1 MRAAVAAAAASKP
14 ASLPPLS
21 SFWCVRAGGRAA
33 CDGPSRARVWCSGPD
48 RATRWRMGGGLWA
61 WQDSGGPAF
70 GVPQLAS
77 SHAQPQHRRHAAASF
92 GVERGARVSLPVGGL
107 RAQRMTHVTWL
118 SCGSRVATTQARSPR
133 DDDGDDYE
141 PEIKV
146 SGVVVVGGS
155 GNGEEDLPALGVHW
169 LFYAGISDASSL
181 SLVDIP
187 ATSFAAVH
195 HNNCTGVLV
204 RVCMRCAYDHLG
216 VCACVYVPALL
227 SL

>member
-1 MRAAVAAAAASKP
+1 
-14 ASLPPLS
+14 
-21 SFWCVRAGGRAA
+21 
-33 CDGPSRARVWCSGPD
+33 
-48 RATRWRMGGGLWA
+48 
-61 WQDSGGPAF
+61 
-70 GVPQLAS
+70 VPQLAS
-77 SHAQPQHRRHAAASF
+77 SHAQPQHLRRAAASF
-92 GVERGARVSLPVGGL
+92 GVERGARVSLPSGGL

-195 HNNCTGVLV
+195 HNNCTDVLMQ
-204 RVCMRCAYDHLG
+204 VCMRCAYDQLG
-216 VCACVYVPALL
+216 VCVCVCVCTCLLCLHYECSCACMRHMYTHTHDHC
-227 SL
+227 SLMNDFDCYSRPFSTFASTFARHRNAWLH